1 MILSSMAKN
10 GAILTI
16 FALVTTGSVALV
28 QSLTKDRIA
37 EQARIQ
43 LSAQLQEV
51 LDPYFYDNELHH
63 DCAIITNSLLGPY
76 ENQIVYRARKNG
88 EPVALVIRHI
98 TPRGY
103 SGDIALLTSVFEN
116 GEITG
121 VRVTEHE
128 ETPGLGDK
136 VEIRKSPWITTF
148 KDKTVLNEEDQR
160 WAVKKDGGNFD
171 QFTGATITPRA
182 VVGSVKDAVLFS
194 KQQFQAVF
202 DAPNACVESEL

>member
-1 MILSSMAKN
+1 MILSSMTKN
-10 GAILTI
+10 GAILTA
-16 FALVTTGSVALV
+16 FALITTGSVAVV
-28 QSLTKDRIA
+28 QSLTSERID

-51 LDPYFYDNELHH
+51 LEPHFYDNELHD
-63 DCAIITNSLLGPY
+63 DCAIISDPLLGPY
-76 ENQIVYRARKNG
+76 NNQVVYRARKNNQA
-88 EPVALVIRHI
+88 VALVIRHT

-103 SGDIALLTSVFEN
+103 SGDISLLTGIFKN
-116 GEITG
+116 GKIAG

-148 KDKTVLNEEDQR
+148 ENKTVLNDDDNR
-160 WAVKKDGGNFD
+160 WAVKKDGGSFD

-202 DAPNACVESEL
+202 DAPNACAEDK

>member
-1 MILSSMAKN
+1 MILTSMTKN
-10 GAILTI
+10 GAILTL
-16 FALVTTGSVALV
+16 FALVTTGSVAIV
-28 QSLTKDRIA
+28 QSLTSERID

-51 LDPYFYDNELHH
+51 LDPHLYDNELHH
-63 DCAIITNSLLGPY
+63 DCAIISSPLLGPY
-76 ENQIVYRARKNG
+76 NNQVVYRARKNDQ
-88 EPVALVIRHI
+88 PVALVIRHT

-103 SGDIALLTSVFEN
+103 SGDIALLTGVFKN
-116 GEITG
+116 GDITG

-136 VEIRKSPWITTF
+136 VELRKSPWITKF
-148 KDKTVLNEEDQR
+148 KDKTVLNQSDER
-160 WAVKKDGGNFD
+160 WAVKKDGGSFD

-182 VVGSVKDAVLFS
+182 VVSSVKDAVLFS

-202 DAPNACVESEL
+202 DAPNACAESEL